1 MRAASTGVAHF
12 LDQVLRPLYY
22 RIAKSSTFINDI
34 DFVRQL
40 EEYRDQKRLLPTTLF
55 VMFDV
60 TDLYTMIPRD
70 GALAALGRFLS
81 QHSQNGKINEM
92 AIDTLMKMARLV
104 LNTNCFAFQN
114 KYYQQIRGGAMGSP
128 LTMTLAN
135 IYMYEWEQ
143 SLIECQLSKN
153 ELYGRYAI
161 FILFFLLSH
170 MIATCIGI
178 SMMFL

>member
-22 RIAKSSTFINDI
+22 RVAKASTFINDI
-34 DFVRQL
+34 DFIRQL
-40 EEYRDQKRLLPTTLF
+40 EEYRNRGRLQSTTLF
-55 VMFDV
+55 VTFDV

-70 GALAALGRFLS
+70 GTLAALGRFLIK
-81 QHSQNGKINEM
+81 HSQNGKINQM
-92 AIDTLMKMARLV
+92 SVDILMKMTRLV

-143 SLIECQLSKN
+143 SLVEYQQLHN
-153 ELYGRYAI
+153 ELYGR
-161 FILFFLLSH
+161 
-170 MIATCIGI
+170 
-178 SMMFL
+178 